1 MQRFLAAGWFVIF
14 AGASGVSMAAEGALA
29 CFAPDQKPAA
39 QVAACTAALGSGLN
53 AETRILAL
61 LARAEAYVGV
71 SNRADAR
78 RDFDAVLRLAPNHPA
93 AILGRARI
101 NDAEGKAQAAEADF
115 STVIATQP
123 APAPEILSEAYTRRG
138 ALRLAGGAFDDA
150 ATDLE
155 HAGGLLPRDVD
166 IRRHLAEARFRGNQP
181 RAAISVLNGALGLA
195 PTDVDLLRM
204 RALAYAQL
212 RNFGPAINDFSAV
225 LTAKPED
232 QVSLEGRGVAALQNG
247 IYGRA
252 LADFARLADLRPGD
266 TRVLF
271 LRANANLQGGHMDDA
286 VADFTT
292 VLKAQPGDEESLFG
306 RATAHMFQG
315 DYTGAETDL
324 GAILAKTPTAAQA
337 LARRGHVRFL
347 RQAFREAGTDFA
359 QAAALPNAPADL
371 LLWRFVA
378 GARANDAGA
387 AKALSDGF
395 QARGQAD
402 TWPATVA
409 QYFLEKITGDDL
421 IKAAR
426 NTPGRLCEAYFY
438 LGQAALVQKEPE
450 AAAKLFTAARSTGM
464 TRFVEYAVSMAELAR
479 LTPPAPAK

>member
-1 MQRFLAAGWFVIF
+1 MQRFITAGWFVIV
-14 AGASGVSMAAEGALA
+14 AGMPGVSLAADGALA
-29 CFAPDQKPAA
+29 CFAAGQKPAA

-53 AETRILAL
+53 AETRTLAL
-61 LARAEAYVGV
+61 LARAEAYVAAG
-71 SNRADAR
+71 SRAEAR
-78 RDFDAVLRLAPNHPA
+78 RDFDAALRLAPDHPGA
-93 AILGRARI
+93 TLGRARI

-115 STVIATQP
+115 AAVIAAQP
-123 APAPEILSEAYTRRG
+123 PQPPEILAEAYTRRG
-138 ALRLAGGAFDDA
+138 ALRLARGAFEDA

-155 HAGGLLPRDVD
+155 HAGGLTPRDLN
-166 IRRHLAEARFRGNQP
+166 IRRLLAQARVRGNQT
-181 RAAISVLNGALGLA
+181 RAAIAVLNGALGLA
-195 PTDVDLLRM
+195 PADIDLLRM
-204 RALAYAQL
+204 RALAYAQI

-225 LTAKPED
+225 LTALPED

-266 TRVLF
+266 SRVLF

-286 VADFTT
+286 VADFTL

-347 RQAFREAGTDFA
+347 RQAFKEAATDFA
-359 QAAALPNAPADL
+359 QALTLPDAPADL

-378 GARANDAGA
+378 SARDGDAGA
-387 AKALSDGF
+387 AKALAAGL
-395 QARGQAD
+395 QARRQAD
-402 TWPATVA
+402 PWPETVA
-409 QYFLEKITGDDL
+409 QYFLGKITGDDL

-426 NTPGRLCEAYFY
+426 NTSGHLCEAYFY
-438 LGQAALVQKEPE
+438 LGQAALVQNEPVE
-450 AAAKLFTAARSTGM
+450 AARLFTAARSTGM
-464 TRFVEYAVSMAELAR
+464 TRFVEYAVSRAELSR
-479 LTPPAPAK
+479 LNPAPAAK